1 MTTPS
6 RIQEDRPGPHV
17 VGRAPAAAELEERL
31 ARVAGSTATVLLT
44 GESGSGKSHAAAE
57 LHRRGPRAAG
67 PLVRVDVSALSP
79 TLLEAELF
87 GHAEGAYTG
96 ASRARRGRFERA
108 EGGTLVLDGVE
119 NLPLEHQVKLLR
131 VLQER
136 VVEPLGGD
144 PVPVDVR
151 VIATSAADLRERVE
165 AGGFREDL
173 YYRLA
178 VVTLEV
184 PPLRARLEDLPPLV
198 ERFVAA
204 AAERARVPARRFGEA
219 ALERLAAHAWPG
231 NLRELENA
239 VERVLVLRGEGD
251 GEVRPEELEFLGEHA
266 EDEVHRL
273 ARLALAGGIELE
285 ALEAAMIQEAVE
297 EQRGNLSA
305 AARRVG
311 LSRRALEYR
320 LNRLREGRGEE
331 AP

>member
-1 MTTPS
+1 
-6 RIQEDRPGPHV
+6 V
-17 VGRAPAAAELEERL
+17 AGRAPASAALEGL
-31 ARVAGSTATVLLT
+31 LDRVAASRATALLS
-44 GESGSGKSHAAAE
+44 GESGSGKSHAARE
-57 LHRRGPRAAG
+57 LHRRGPDPDA
-67 PLVRVDVSALSP
+67 PLVQVDVSSLSP

-96 ASRARRGRFERA
+96 ADRARRGRFERA
-108 EGGTLVLDGVE
+108 DGGTLVLDGIE

-136 VVEPLGGD
+136 VVEPLGGE

-151 VIATSAADLRERVE
+151 VVATTGADLRERVE
-165 AGGFREDL
+165 DGRFREDL

-184 PPLRARLEDLPPLV
+184 PPLRSRLEDLEPLV
-198 ERFVAA
+198 EHLAA
-204 AAERARVPARRFGEA
+204 AAAVRVRVPVRRFGPEA
-219 ALERLAAHAWPG
+219 LARLASHAWPG

-239 VERVLVLRGEGD
+239 IERVLVLGAAGD
-251 GEVRPEELEFLGEHA
+251 EEVAPEELAFLDGQGEGEA
-266 EDEVHRL
+266 ARL
-273 ARLALAGGIELE
+273 ARQALAAGVELE
-285 ALEAAMIQEAVE
+285 ELEAAMIEAAVE

-320 LNRLREGRGEE
+320 LNKAREARGEE
-331 AP
+331 PS